1 MKSGNLL
8 NNFSHGNLDDP
19 LRCVGEPLATNSLF
33 QSIVIRANCHLGK
46 RPAAKFSLEG
56 ERRVI

>member
-1 MKSGNLL
+1 MKSGNFL

-19 LRCVGEPLATNSLF
+19 LLCVEPLAANSLF